1 MKYWTHLLFIVTTC
15 CYVSTQNVTTEG
27 TDTVPTV
34 SISRELR
41 PGSFGLPVPGIVGIL
56 TATTTSSPSTTTTGR
71 QCPPGERWNRPR
83 TRSFLECLCERGGP
97 DHQPCILRLS
107 NVLGAFSGR
116 VIPAILPRLT
126 GTDVGF
132 LYLWTFEGF
141 QCNPFMGM
149 GGLSIACYHDIGNS
163 PFSRDCRFSRSR
175 YFCELLMCV
184 DTILADTRSAPQ
196 DFLNCVRRIAVPAQN
211 SPVYTWPHTRIT
223 HPPII
228 ITHRTTTTDEPAVTS
243 SLRHDDADHADH
255 LEFDQDEHGALG
267 DEHYKYDIIR
277 IVGGVFGGVMTGI
290 FITAVI
296 FILCWFSKRRR
307 RQESPGKQQTDT
319 HAYLGPGH
327 TSDSSDKNKG
337 TNEKTSSVPD
347 LVKTSVEPAA
357 GEYAIISEPADVG
370 DYTEITEDISGAAA
384 GVSMTTASHGMT
396 TLDGRKPE
404 DAADNLAGQYNKL
417 GESINLTI
425 TDVQATYNRLRDN
438 NLASAHLR
446 QTGNG
451 SSAEYFVLEESDGN
465 YNRLGQ
471 AAPITT
477 TDATSGYHR
486 LGDTAEA
493 GSPQAKDT
501 EAPPPDYFVLEE
513 PADTYNKLG
522 VTVAATEMATKN
534 TYHRLEN
541 TDVDTGNRDPE
552 PFETVLEKSGDSYNK
567 LGEKTSAEEAHGTY
581 NKLGEV
587 TSEIRT

>member
-307 RQESPGKQQTDT
+307 EHSSSSSPRPRMSVRTQESAIYAEVDDTGSDTGLCNAGYLARHAPDIISVVGNKSAVDDAAYNTLNNINISPGERG
-319 HAYLGPGH
+319 YLGRPL
-327 TSDSSDKNKG
+327 SVDSQQYSTITDQDSLSKRSSR
-337 TNEKTSSVPD
+337 SSV
-347 LVKTSVEPAA
+347 
-357 GEYAIISEPADVG
+357 
-370 DYTEITEDISGAAA
+370 
-384 GVSMTTASHGMT
+384 
-396 TLDGRKPE
+396 
-404 DAADNLAGQYNKL
+404 YNKL
-417 GESINLTI
+417 REDGKTTVGEH
-425 TDVQATYNRLRDN
+425 VYNR
-438 NLASAHLR
+438 AQFPPYEEYQPA
-446 QTGNG
+446 
-451 SSAEYFVLEESDGN
+451 AE
-465 YNRLGQ
+465 
-471 AAPITT
+471 
-477 TDATSGYHR
+477 
-486 LGDTAEA
+486 
-493 GSPQAKDT
+493 
-501 EAPPPDYFVLEE
+501 
-513 PADTYNKLG
+513 G
-522 VTVAATEMATKN
+522 V
-534 TYHRLEN
+534 
-541 TDVDTGNRDPE
+541 
-552 PFETVLEKSGDSYNK
+552 
-567 LGEKTSAEEAHGTY
+567 
-581 NKLGEV
+581 
-587 TSEIRT
+587 